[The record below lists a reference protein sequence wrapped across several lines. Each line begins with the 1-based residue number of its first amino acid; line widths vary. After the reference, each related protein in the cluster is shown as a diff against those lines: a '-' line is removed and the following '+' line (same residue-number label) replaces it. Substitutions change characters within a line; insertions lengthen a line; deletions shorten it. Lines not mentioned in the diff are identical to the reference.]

1 MSDDSE
7 SERLLA
13 IANAI
18 AKGDEIA
25 WDTEGRE
32 AAGGDAAVIGALHAL
47 EGIAEAQRRLHESPA
62 TELTHWASFTILE
75 RLETDLPWTTYRAH
89 DPGLA
94 KDVRLLLAG
103 PVGGDPSTVERLL
116 RDARRQTALHHPH
129 VATVYGADYAQ
140 D

>member
-1 MSDDSE
+1 MSDDAE

-25 WDTEGRE
+25 WDAEKRD
-32 AAGGDAAVIGALHAL
+32 AAGGDAAVIAD
-47 EGIAEAQRRLHESPA
+47 AQRRLHESPA

-75 RLETDLPWTTYRAH
+75 RLQTHLPWTIHRAR

-94 KDVRLLLAG
+94 KDVLLLLAG
-103 PVGGDPSTVERLL
+103 PIGGDSS
-116 RDARRQTALHHPH
+116 
-129 VATVYGADYAQ
+129 
-140 D
+140 

>member
-1 MSDDSE
+1 MSDDAE

-25 WDTEGRE
+25 WDAEKRD
-32 AAGGDAAVIGALHAL
+32 AAGGDAAVIGALKAL
-47 EGIAEAQRRLHESPA
+47 EDIADAQRRLHESPA

-75 RLETDLPWTTYRAH
+75 RLQTHLPWTIHRAR

-94 KDVRLLLAG
+94 KDVLLLIAG
-103 PVGGDPSTVERLL
+103 PIGGDPSTVERLL
-116 RDARRQTALHHPH
+116 RDARRQTAL
-129 VATVYGADYAQ
+129 
-140 D
+140 